1 MTPKE
6 KADEIYNG
14 FDMIIYTDQDHYS
27 QVKSCS
33 LLAVD
38 GILLAIDWHE
48 YEYPNEL
55 KWEAGRLYVMDGNGT
70 GIRWSL
76 YNFTNTPAV
85 TDDNTKGY
93 QIGSHWTLDN
103 GTTYVCSDASTGAA
117 VWAIQQIDYLDFNTA
132 AAHTVAE
139 GELAWNNALG
149 TLNLGLKGGTTISN
163 LGQHIHARVVNKTT
177 PLVNLTKAGYEVVI
191 VAGAT
196 GQRLSVKLARADSDI
211 NSAGTLGVVCE
222 NIAGNQEGFICSV
235 GQVTNINTTGSL
247 QGETWADGDSLYLSG
262 TTFGAITNV
271 KPTAPIH
278 EVRIGYVEY
287 AHAVNGKIYVKIDNG
302 YEISELHDVA
312 INTGTL
318 ANKDVLTYETATQL
332 WKNEKQPV
340 EIQLAASD
348 ETTALTTGTA
358 KMTFRMPHAMTLTSV
373 RASLTTAQT
382 SGSIFTVDI
391 NQGGSSVLGTK
402 LTIDNTEKTST
413 TAATPSTIV
422 TSALTDDAEITIDI
436 DQIGDGTA
444 TGLKIT
450 LIGTR

>member
-1 MTPKE
+1 MNIIKTASGNVHLTDMSGNVI
-6 KADEIYNG
+6 KALVNVNSLEIKSENEIIVKFG
-14 FDMIIYTDQDHYS
+14 FNQWASIVVDKVANTQVEPAAAIPFSGNAYDLLTLLSADFFFELSGGGGSQD
-27 QVKSCS
+27 
-33 LLAVD
+33 LASVLS
-38 GILLAIDWHE
+38 I
-48 YEYPNEL
+48 
-55 KWEAGRLYVMDGNGT
+55 GN
-70 GIRWSL
+70 
-76 YNFTNTPAV
+76 
-85 TDDNTKGY
+85 
-93 QIGSHWTLDN
+93 
-103 GTTYVCSDASTGAA
+103 STGFQDINMSFGDLKN
-117 VWAIQQIDYLDFNTA
+117 VNTVDFNESISVTPSTA
-132 AAHTVAE
+132 QLTFSNTYNTFIA
-139 GELAWNNALG
+139 GLG
-149 TLNLGLKGGTTISN
+149 GNTIKLKIGT
-163 LGQHIHARVVNKTT
+163 QEFAKVVNKTT
-177 PLVNLTKAGYEVVI
+177 PLVNLLAANYQVCI

-196 GQRLSVKLARADSDI
+196 GQRLSVKLARADSDV
-211 NSAGTLGVVCE
+211 NSAGTLGLVAE
-222 NIAGNQEGFICSV
+222 NINGNQEGFIQTT
-235 GQVTNINTTGSL
+235 GTIENLNTTGSL

-302 YEISELHDVA
+302 YELDELHNVSINPLTVA
-312 INTGTL
+312 N
-318 ANKDVLTYETATQL
+318 NDVLTYESATQL
-332 WKNEKQPV
+332 WKNTKQPV

-391 NQGGSSVLGTK
+391 NQGGVSVLGTK

-413 TAATPSTIV
+413 TAATPATIT
-422 TSALTDDAEITIDI
+422 TSALTDDSEITIDI

-444 TGLKIT
+444 KGLKIT